1 MTDKCSNLHQCI
13 VFDEIRMIFEVDKI
27 AFDNDTREK
36 LLRIVIEELTFDN
49 NRKW

>member
-1 MTDKCSNLHQCI
+1 MTDKCSNFYRCI
-13 VFDEIRMIFEVDKI
+13 VSDEIRIIFEVEKI
-27 AFDNDTREK
+27 VNDNDTREK